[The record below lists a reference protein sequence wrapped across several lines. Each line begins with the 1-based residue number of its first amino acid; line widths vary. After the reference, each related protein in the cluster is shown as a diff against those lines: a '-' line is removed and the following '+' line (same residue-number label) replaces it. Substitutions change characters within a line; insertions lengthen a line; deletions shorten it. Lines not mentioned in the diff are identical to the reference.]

1 MDNHQHNIIIV
12 GSGLVGMTLALML
25 SRQQYK
31 VLILD
36 KSSKKELLE
45 VKDFRTSAIS
55 QGSSRIL
62 KEISIWNKI
71 KNKAQP
77 INEIYVSEGI
87 NSNELDFKSEA
98 LNEGPLGYIID
109 NTYLKKIVFKELLES
124 NFVKFV
130 GEVNIKDIK
139 SSASSATIFSNKGNF
154 NAPLIVGADGRNS
167 KTRFFANIKSFFYD
181 YNQVAFVFNISHTL
195 SHQSKALERFFP
207 SGPLALLPMQN
218 NNKKSSSVV
227 WTVDSQQKEKLLK
240 NKNFRNEFEKKYAKA
255 FGQITKTSKPTIYNL
270 NVVSCY
276 EYFKERVVL
285 IGDACQAIHPIAG
298 QGLNLGLRDSYHLA
312 KIISESLELGL
323 DIGSRYVLKDYTNKR
338 LIDKKLLI
346 QATHRLNQLFSNN
359 SVVIKAIRENGLKIF
374 NKSSFL
380 KKQSMMFAMGLMKFD
395 F

>member
-98 LNEGPLGYIID
+98 LNEGPLGYIVD
-109 NTYLKKIVFKELLES
+109 NTYLKKIIFKEVLES

-130 GEVNIKDIK
+130 GGVNIKDIK
-139 SSASSATIFSNKGNF
+139 SNAGSATIFSNKGNF

-195 SHQSKALERFFP
+195 SHQSKALERFFT

-227 WTVDSQQKEKLLK
+227 WTVDSQLKEKLLK
-240 NKNFRNEFEKKYAKA
+240 NKNFSNEFEKKYAEA

>member
-227 WTVDSQQKEKLLK
+227 WTVDSQLKEKLLK
-240 NKNFRNEFEKKYAKA
+240 NKNFSNEFEKKYAEA

-285 IGDACQAIHPIAG
+285 VGDACQAIHPIAG

>member
-98 LNEGPLGYIID
+98 LNEGPLGYIVD
-109 NTYLKKIVFKELLES
+109 NTYLKKIIFKEVLES

-139 SSASSATIFSNKGNF
+139 STAGSATIFSNKGNF

-195 SHQSKALERFFP
+195 SHQSKALERFFT

-227 WTVDSQQKEKLLK
+227 WTVDSQLKEKLLK
-240 NKNFRNEFEKKYAKA
+240 NKNFRNEFEKKYAEA

-285 IGDACQAIHPIAG
+285 VGDACQAIHPIAG

-323 DIGSRYVLKDYTNKR
+323 DIGSHYVLKDYTNKR

>member
-240 NKNFRNEFEKKYAKA
+240 NKNFRNEFEKKYAEA

-380 KKQSMMFAMGLMKFD
+380 KKQSMMFAMGLMRFD

>member
-1 MDNHQHNIIIV
+1 
-12 GSGLVGMTLALML
+12 MTLALML
-25 SRQQYK
+25 SKRQYN

-45 VKDFRTSAIS
+45 VKDTRTSAIS

-77 INEIYVSEGI
+77 INEINVSEGI
-87 NSNELDFKSEA
+87 NSNELDFKSEI
-98 LNEGPLGYIID
+98 LNEGPLGYIVD
-109 NTYLKKIVFKELLES
+109 NTYLKKIIFKEVLES

-130 GEVNIKDIK
+130 GGVNIKDIK
-139 SSASSATIFSNKGNF
+139 STAGSATIFSNKGNF

-195 SHQSKALERFFP
+195 SHQSKALERFFT

-227 WTVDSQQKEKLLK
+227 WTVDSQLKEKLLK
-240 NKNFRNEFEKKYAKA
+240 NKNFRNEFEKKYAEA

>member
-181 YNQVAFVFNISHTL
+181 YNQVALVFNISHTL

-240 NKNFRNEFEKKYAKA
+240 NKNFRNEFEKKYAEA

-359 SVVIKAIRENGLKIF
+359 SVVIKAIRKNGLKIF

>member
-195 SHQSKALERFFP
+195 SHQSKALERFFT

-227 WTVDSQQKEKLLK
+227 WTVDSQLKEKLLK
-240 NKNFRNEFEKKYAKA
+240 NKNFSNEFEKKYAEA

-285 IGDACQAIHPIAG
+285 VGDACQAIHPIAG

>member
-1 MDNHQHNIIIV
+1 V

-195 SHQSKALERFFP
+195 SHQSKALERFFT

-227 WTVDSQQKEKLLK
+227 WTVDSQLKEKLLK
-240 NKNFRNEFEKKYAKA
+240 NKNFRNEFEKKYAEA

-285 IGDACQAIHPIAG
+285 VGDACQAIHPIAG

>member
-195 SHQSKALERFFP
+195 SHHSKALERFFT

-227 WTVDSQQKEKLLK
+227 WTVDSQLKEKLLK
-240 NKNFRNEFEKKYAKA
+240 NKNFRNEFEKKYAEA

-285 IGDACQAIHPIAG
+285 VGDACQAIHPIAG

>member
-98 LNEGPLGYIID
+98 LNEGPLGYIVD
-109 NTYLKKIVFKELLES
+109 NTYLKKIIFKEVLES

-130 GEVNIKDIK
+130 GGVNIKDIK
-139 SSASSATIFSNKGNF
+139 SNAGSATIFSNKGNF

-227 WTVDSQQKEKLLK
+227 WTVYSQQKEKLLK

-285 IGDACQAIHPIAG
+285 VGDACQAIHPIAG

>member
-139 SSASSATIFSNKGNF
+139 SSASSATIFSNKGNY

-195 SHQSKALERFFP
+195 SHQSKALERFFT

-227 WTVDSQQKEKLLK
+227 WTVDSQLKEKLLK
-240 NKNFRNEFEKKYAKA
+240 NKNFRNEFEKKYAEA

-285 IGDACQAIHPIAG
+285 VGDACQAIHPIAG

>member
-240 NKNFRNEFEKKYAKA
+240 NKNFRNEFEKKYAEA

-285 IGDACQAIHPIAG
+285 VGDACQAIHPIAG

-323 DIGSRYVLKDYTNKR
+323 DIGSRFVLKDYTNKR

>member
-62 KEISIWNKI
+62 KELSIWNKI

-240 NKNFRNEFEKKYAKA
+240 NKNFRNEFEKKYAEA

>member
-109 NTYLKKIVFKELLES
+109 NTYLKKIIFKEVLES

-139 SSASSATIFSNKGNF
+139 STAGSATIFSNKGNF

-195 SHQSKALERFFP
+195 SHQSKALERFFT

-227 WTVDSQQKEKLLK
+227 WTVDSQLKEKLLK
-240 NKNFRNEFEKKYAKA
+240 NKNFSNEFEKKYAEA

-285 IGDACQAIHPIAG
+285 VGDACQAIHPIAG

>member
-98 LNEGPLGYIID
+98 LNEGPLGYIVD
-109 NTYLKKIVFKELLES
+109 NTYLKKIIFKEVLES

-130 GEVNIKDIK
+130 GGVNIKDIK
-139 SSASSATIFSNKGNF
+139 STAGSATIFSNKGNF

-195 SHQSKALERFFP
+195 SHQSKALERFFT

-227 WTVDSQQKEKLLK
+227 WTVDSQLKEKLLK
-240 NKNFRNEFEKKYAKA
+240 NKNFRNEFEKKYAEA

-285 IGDACQAIHPIAG
+285 VGDACQAIHPIAG

>member
-98 LNEGPLGYIID
+98 LNEGPLGYIVD

-240 NKNFRNEFEKKYAKA
+240 SKNFRNEFEKKYAEA